1 LTLPEYIYATYN
13 TLLKAGWRMREIDEM
28 DLPGFLRI
36 RAWDACR
43 EQKRQEP
50 KPAFIDQLWP
60 GVSP

>member
-1 LTLPEYIYATYN
+1 LPEYIYATYN

-36 RAWDACR
+36 RAWDACW
-43 EQKRQEP
+43 EQKRREP
-50 KPAFIDQLWP
+50 KSAFIDQLWP